1 MDSRKV
7 WNLQARS
14 KSEILARPTDDIT
27 CSRIVVSEQYS
38 TYILASKRNGALYTG
53 MTEDLVN
60 CVFDHKCN
68 LVPGITSH
76 YAIHQLVYY
85 EHHDDADSAR
95 QHESWIK
102 QLHRIWK
109 LELIEEGNPE
119 WRDLYDSLAGPA
131 VKPVEMGLSML
142 D

>member
-1 MDSRKV
+1 MS
-7 WNLQARS
+7 L
-14 KSEILARPTDDIT
+14 
-27 CSRIVVSEQYS
+27 QYS
-38 TYILASKRNGALYTG
+38 TFILASKRNGALYTG

-68 LVPGITSH
+68 LVPGVTSH

-85 EHHDDADSAR
+85 EHHYDADTAL

-109 LELIEEGNPE
+109 LDLIEEHNPE
-119 WRDLYDSLAGPA
+119 WRDLFDGLAGTA
-131 VKPVEMGLSML
+131 VKPLETGMSML